1 MHKAAVITKHFG
13 VSGHFLQQYHKEGII
28 ASDQEL
34 SKEEIFKILCAACLA
49 ESGASAAHI
58 KMILAA
64 VHPSRQLN
72 VGVYT
77 PHDGMLTVFF
87 VPHSNTDQRRYA
99 LDQIW
104 KIQSK
109 SRASVVINFE
119 KIMNDIEAALGAFVI
134 KG

>member
-1 MHKAAVITKHFG
+1 MYTAAVITKNFD
-13 VSGHFLQQYHKEGII
+13 VSGHFLQQYYKEGII
-28 ASDQEL
+28 TSDQDF
-34 SKEEIFKILCAACLA
+34 SKEDIFRILCAKCLA

-58 KMILAA
+58 KMILNA

-72 VGVYT
+72 VGIYT

-99 LDQIW
+99 LDQLW

-109 SRASVVINFE
+109 NRISVVINFE
-119 KIMNDIEAALGAFVI
+119 KIINDIEAALGAFVI